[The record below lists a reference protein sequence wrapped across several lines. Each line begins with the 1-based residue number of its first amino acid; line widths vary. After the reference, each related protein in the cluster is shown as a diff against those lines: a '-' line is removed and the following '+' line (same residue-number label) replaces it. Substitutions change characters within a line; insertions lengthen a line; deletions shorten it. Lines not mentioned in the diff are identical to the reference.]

1 MIRKNLLIWITII
14 TSIIF
19 TSRLAY
25 LQLSNDFYRLAS
37 NNNAIQELSVYPERG
52 LIFDRNGNL
61 IVSNQP
67 TYDLELIPENLSEF
81 DTLELSEILGINKNN
96 LINKIND
103 AYNYSTKIP
112 SIIKSQITREENA
125 LIQEKIWKYSGFYLV
140 KKSTRDYIYPVASNV
155 IGYIGEVSPIE
166 LEKDKYYK
174 KGENI
179 GKQGIEKYYENEL
192 RGTKGK
198 KFLQKNRYNK
208 VIGPYNNSRNDIPAK
223 QSKNLTLTID
233 AELQKYAEEL
243 MENKRGGIV
252 VIEPKTGEILSLV
265 SSPIYNLNMLLG
277 NKRSENYNSLLIDT
291 INKPLFDRAL
301 QAQYSP
307 GSPLK
312 VLNALIGLQENV
324 INNNTSFTCYG
335 GHYYAR
341 NSFMRCHNKPG
352 TISDLKTGI
361 YNSCNTYFA
370 KTYKRII
377 EKYESPAEGI
387 DSWSNHLKS
396 FGLGDYLGYDLP
408 IGKTGFIP
416 ESNYYNRLYGEDRWG
431 ASTIIS
437 NSIGQG
443 EVLTTPIQ
451 MANIVSAI
459 ANRGFYIKPH
469 FVKKIDNDILNSFE
483 RKYTSINEENFD
495 IVINGMFDVVEKGT
509 ARIAKVNN
517 LKIAGKTGTIEN
529 FTIINNE
536 RKQLTDHST
545 FIGFAPIDNPQ
556 IAISVFIENGYW
568 GSRWAAPIAS
578 LIIEK
583 YINGDVNR
591 KWLEQRML
599 NGSLLEEYEKPYK
612 FDLFEI
618 NE

>member
-37 NNNAIQELSVYPERG
+37 NNNAIQELAIYPERG

-81 DTLELSEILGINKNN
+81 DTLELSEILGINKKN

-198 KFLQKNRYNK
+198 KFLQKNRFNK

-223 QSKNLTLTID
+223 QSNNLTLTID

-583 YINGDVNR
+583 YINGHVNR

>member
-81 DTLELSEILGINKNN
+81 DTLELSEILGINKKN

>member
-1 MIRKNLLIWITII
+1 MIRKSLLIWITII

-19 TSRLAY
+19 IFRLGY
-25 LQLSNDFYRLAS
+25 LQLSNDFYKSAS
-37 NNNAIQELSVYPERG
+37 NNNAIQELAVYPERG
-52 LIFDRNGNL
+52 LMFDRNGNL
-61 IVSNQP
+61 LVSNQP
-67 TYDLELIPENLSEF
+67 MYDLELIPENLSEF
-81 DTLELSEILGINKNN
+81 DTLELSEIIGISKNN
-96 LINKIND
+96 LINKIKD
-103 AYNYSTKIP
+103 ASSYSRKIP

-125 LIQEKIWKYSGFYLV
+125 LIQEKIWKYNGFYLV

-155 IGYIGEVSPIE
+155 IGYIGEVSPNE
-166 LEKDKYYK
+166 LEKDRYYK

-179 GKQGIEKYYENEL
+179 GKQGIEKYYEKEL

-198 KFLQKNRYNK
+198 KFLQKNRFNK
-208 VIGPYNNSRNDIPAK
+208 VIGPYNNSNNDVLPVK
-223 QSKNLTLTID
+223 SKNLTLTID

-252 VIEPKTGEILSLV
+252 VIEPQTGEILSLV
-265 SSPIYNLNMLLG
+265 SSPIYSLNMLLG
-277 NKRSENYNSLLIDT
+277 NKRSENYNSLLRDT
-291 INKPLFDRAL
+291 INKPLFDRSL

-324 INNNTSFTCYG
+324 IDTNTSFTCNG

-341 NSFMRCHNKPG
+341 NAFMRCHNTPG
-352 TISDLKTGI
+352 TISDLKNGI

-370 KTYKRII
+370 RTYKRII
-377 EKYESPAEGI
+377 EKYGTSAEGV
-387 DSWSNHLKS
+387 DSWSSHLKS

-408 IGKTGFIP
+408 IGKKGFIP
-416 ESNYYNRLYGEDRWG
+416 ESDYYDGLYGENRWG

-459 ANRGFYIKPH
+459 ANRGFYVQPH
-469 FVKKIDNDILNSFE
+469 FVKKVDNDLINSYE
-483 RKYTSINEENFD
+483 RKYTSINKENFD
-495 IVINGMFDVVEKGT
+495 IVIDGMFDVVEKGT

-583 YINGDVNR
+583 YINGEVNR

-612 FDLFEI
+612 FEIFEI

>member
-37 NNNAIQELSVYPERG
+37 NNNAIQELAIYPERG

-125 LIQEKIWKYSGFYLV
+125 LIQEKIWKYNGFYLA
-140 KKSTRDYIYPVASNV
+140 KKSTREYIYPVASNV

-198 KFLQKNRYNK
+198 KFLQKNRFNK

-265 SSPIYNLNMLLG
+265 SSPTYNLNMLLG

>member
-37 NNNAIQELSVYPERG
+37 NNNAIQELAIYPERG

-125 LIQEKIWKYSGFYLV
+125 LIQEKIWKYNGFYLA
-140 KKSTRDYIYPVASNV
+140 KKSTREYIYPVASNV

-198 KFLQKNRYNK
+198 KLLQKNRFNK
-208 VIGPYNNSRNDIPAK
+208 VIGSYNNSRNDIPAK
-223 QSKNLTLTID
+223 QSNNLTLTID

-265 SSPIYNLNMLLG
+265 SSPTYNLNMLLG

-341 NSFMRCHNKPG
+341 NAFMRCHNKPG
-352 TISDLKTGI
+352 TISDLKAGI

-583 YINGDVNR
+583 YINGHINR

>member
-1 MIRKNLLIWITII
+1 MIRKSLLIWITII
-14 TSIIF
+14 TSIVFIF
-19 TSRLAY
+19 RLAY
-25 LQLSNDFYRLAS
+25 LQLSNDFYKSAS
-37 NNNAIQELSVYPERG
+37 NNNAIQELAVYPERG
-52 LIFDRNGNL
+52 LMFDRNGNL
-61 IVSNQP
+61 LVSNQP
-67 TYDLELIPENLSEF
+67 TYDLELIPENLSIF
-81 DTLELSEILGINKNN
+81 DTLELSEILGISKNN
-96 LINKIND
+96 LINKIKD
-103 AYNYSTKIP
+103 ASSYSRKIP

-125 LIQEKIWKYSGFYLV
+125 LIQEKIWKYDGFYLV

-155 IGYIGEVSPIE
+155 IGYIGEVSPNE
-166 LEKDKYYK
+166 LEKDRYYK

-179 GKQGIEKYYENEL
+179 GKQGIEKYYEKEL

-198 KFLQKNRYNK
+198 RFLQKNRFNK
-208 VIGPYNNSRNDIPAK
+208 VIGPYNNSNNDILPVK
-223 QSKNLTLTID
+223 SKSLTLTID
-233 AELQKYAEEL
+233 AQLQRYAEEL

-252 VIEPKTGEILSLV
+252 VIEPQTGEILSLV
-265 SSPIYNLNMLLG
+265 SSPVYSLNMLLG
-277 NKRSENYNSLLIDT
+277 NKRSENYNSLLRDT
-291 INKPLFDRAL
+291 INKPLFDRSL

-324 INNNTSFTCYG
+324 IDTNTSFTCNG

-341 NSFMRCHNKPG
+341 NAFMRCHNTPG
-352 TISDLKTGI
+352 TISDLKNGI

-370 KTYKRII
+370 RTYKKII
-377 EKYESPAEGI
+377 EKYGTSAEGV
-387 DSWSNHLKS
+387 DSWSSHLKS

-408 IGKTGFIP
+408 IGKKGFIP
-416 ESNYYNRLYGEDRWG
+416 ESDYYDGLYGENRWG

-459 ANRGFYIKPH
+459 ANRGFYVQPH
-469 FVKKIDNDILNSFE
+469 FVKKVDNDLINSYE
-483 RKYTSINEENFD
+483 RKYTSINKENFD
-495 IVINGMFDVVEKGT
+495 IVIDGMFDVVEKGT

-583 YINGDVNR
+583 YINGEVNR
-591 KWLEQRML
+591 KWLEQRMI
-599 NGSLLEEYEKPYK
+599 NGSLLKEYEKPYK
-612 FDLFEI
+612 FEIFEI

>member
-1 MIRKNLLIWITII
+1 MIRKNLLFWTTVI

-19 TSRLAY
+19 IFRLGY
-25 LQLSNDFYRLAS
+25 LQLSNDFYKSAS
-37 NNNAIQELSVYPERG
+37 NNNAIQELAIYPERG

-67 TYDLELIPENLSEF
+67 MYDLELIPENLSEF

-96 LINKIND
+96 LIDKIKD
-103 AYNYSTKIP
+103 AYSYSTKIP

-125 LIQEKIWKYSGFYLV
+125 LIQEKIWKYNGFHLV
-140 KKSTRDYIYPVASNV
+140 KKSTRDYIYAVASNV
-155 IGYIGEVSPIE
+155 IGYIGEVNPNE
-166 LEKDKYYK
+166 LEKDEYYK

-179 GKQGIEKYYENEL
+179 GKQGIEKYYEKEL

-198 KFLQKNRYNK
+198 KFLQKNRFNK
-208 VIGPYNNSRNDIPAK
+208 VIGPYNNSNNDIPAVK
-223 QSKNLTLTID
+223 SKNLTLTID
-233 AELQKYAEEL
+233 AELQKYAEGL

-252 VIEPKTGEILSLV
+252 VIEPQTGEILSLV
-265 SSPIYNLNMLLG
+265 SSPVYSLNMLLG
-277 NKRSENYNSLLIDT
+277 NKRSENYNSLLRDT
-291 INKPLFDRAL
+291 INKPLFDRSL

-324 INNNTSFTCYG
+324 IDTNTSFTCNG

-341 NSFMRCHNKPG
+341 NAFMRCHNTPG
-352 TISDLKTGI
+352 TISDLKNGI

-370 KTYKRII
+370 RTYKRII
-377 EKYESPAEGI
+377 EKYGTSAEGV
-387 DSWSNHLKS
+387 DSWSSHLKS

-408 IGKTGFIP
+408 IGKKGFIP
-416 ESNYYNRLYGEDRWG
+416 ESDYYDGLYGENRWG

-459 ANRGFYIKPH
+459 ANRGFYVQPH
-469 FVKKIDNDILNSFE
+469 FVKKVDNDLINSYE
-483 RKYTSINEENFD
+483 RKYTSINKENFD
-495 IVINGMFDVVEKGT
+495 IVIDGMFDVVEKGT

-529 FTIINNE
+529 FTVINNE

-583 YINGDVNR
+583 YINGEVNR

-599 NGSLLEEYEKPYK
+599 NGSLLEEY
-612 FDLFEI
+612 
-618 NE
+618 